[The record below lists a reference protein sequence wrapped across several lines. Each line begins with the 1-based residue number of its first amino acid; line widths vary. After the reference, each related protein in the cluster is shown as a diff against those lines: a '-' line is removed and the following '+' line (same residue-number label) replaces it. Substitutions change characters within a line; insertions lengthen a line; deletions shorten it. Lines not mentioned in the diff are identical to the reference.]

1 MLKAAGRLFRSRR
14 GRLWAA
20 GLFAAA
26 LGGCGVGAEKVPDTK
41 YFVIDYSPERAKK
54 SGPVVPVTVS
64 VDNFRSDSVYRT
76 EKMIFRKVP
85 YQIDFYP
92 YQRWGAR
99 PDEIVTDRMIDHLL
113 ATGRFREV
121 IRAASGASSDDLIRG
136 RVKRFEEDNV
146 SNKYFADAQIE
157 ISLIYRRTGKVLL
170 QKRLT
175 RRTQATSRPP
185 QGFVDAMARNLRGLL
200 SQAATQISEAVSKHH
215 NRRARRP

>member
-20 GLFAAA
+20 GLLAAA
-26 LGGCGVGAEKVPDTK
+26 LAGCGVGAERVPDTK

-54 SGPVVPVTVS
+54 SGPVVPVTVG
-64 VDNFRSDSVYRT
+64 VDNFRADSVYRT

-121 IRAASGASSDDLIRG
+121 VRAASGAPSDYLIRG

-175 RRTQATSRPP
+175 RRTLATSRPP
-185 QGFVDAMARNLRGLL
+185 QGFVDAMARNLKALL
-200 SQAATQISEAVSKHH
+200 SQAAAQISEAVAKHH
-215 NRRARRP
+215 GQLARRP